1 MAVGLAPVRARRA
14 FLGPGCVGGGG
25 RGAVGAG
32 VVISLWCSGTSVT
45 GTGGAETLRWRET
58 SMNQMVASHC
68 TVHECLS
75 RKYITTS
82 LGIVYKLRFR
92 GAEDKKKEE

>member
-25 RGAVGAG
+25 RGAG
-32 VVISLWCSGTSVT
+32 VVISLWCSGTS
-45 GTGGAETLRWRET
+45 AETLRWRET